1 VKIDIYERCLYIT
14 GLVILYFSFSNATL
28 LILEKT
34 LDLSIIKFFTILF
47 YALIFPLVGGL
58 LLHIGTKSQGGRKK
72 IGTSITISLFSMTPL
87 FLLAW
92 IPQIGHIFGVIG
104 YLILNIV
111 GLNEMQ
117 NLSLIKAIKA
127 IFEPIILIIFI
138 VILTVLVINLFT
150 MTFGFF
156 KLFKI
161 T

>member
-1 VKIDIYERCLYIT
+1 MKIDIYERCLYIT

-92 IPQIGHIFGVIG
+92 IPEAILQSIG